1 MKKFH
6 KQKRLGKPLYI
17 EAYKIMAASTEVIK
31 MQFGGNEDAEYSATA
46 YYSCLSEMIKKNGP
60 NMEALAYCYSAV
72 ISMLDF
78 GVINNQQD
86 KILQVAEHLVTKCSP
101 MAMKYGIICL
111 QFILHAKSEPQWNSD
126 KNTSLCLGAML
137 E

>member
-1 MKKFH
+1 MNNIKEKVVLPKILKKFH

-17 EAYKIMAASTEVIK
+17 EAYKIMAASTEVII
-31 MQFGGNEDAEYSATA
+31 MQFGCQQDAEYSATA
-46 YYSCLSEMIKKNGP
+46 YYSCLSEMIQKQSTNI
-60 NMEALAYCYSAV
+60 EALSYCYSAV

-86 KILQVAEHLVTKCSP
+86 KILRVAEHLVTKCSS

-111 QFILHAKSEPQWNSD
+111 
-126 KNTSLCLGAML
+126 
-137 E
+137 